1 MIVIGAF
8 GATFLVE
15 NVNAMVQEEE
25 DSHLHGQDLRLSGQD
40 RSGGS
45 VGRTQGPRFQA

>member
-15 NVNAMVQEEE
+15 NVNAMVQEE

>member
-1 MIVIGAF
+1 MIAF
-8 GATFLVE
+8 GASFFVE
-15 NVNAMVQEEE
+15 NINAMVQEE
-25 DSHLHGQDLRLSGQD
+25 DPDFHGQDLRLSGQD